1 MQKDVALITGGSRG
15 IGFAIAQ
22 QLGSDGYDLAIVGRR
37 AEEEVQEPIAIL
49 KEAGADVLYCRCDI
63 SDSSEREKMLADVK
77 AHYGRLNVLVNNA
90 GMAPRVRADI
100 LEADESSYEEVMK
113 VNLQGPYF
121 LTQAV
126 ANWMVAQSSNS
137 DFSGCVINVSSISA
151 VAASIGRGEYCVS
164 KAGLSMATKLYAL
177 RLAEYGIPV
186 YEIQPGVIATDMT
199 AGVKDKYDKLIADGL
214 FPQARWGQPEDVAK
228 VAASMAGGS
237 LPYSTGAVVRVDGG
251 FLIERL

>member
-1 MQKDVALITGGSRG
+1 
-15 IGFAIAQ
+15 
-22 QLGSDGYDLAIVGRR
+22 
-37 AEEEVQEPIAIL
+37 
-49 KEAGADVLYCRCDI
+49 
-63 SDSSEREKMLADVK
+63 MLADVK

-126 ANWMVAQSSNS
+126 ANWMVAQSSDS